1 MESGKWNLSS
11 EDSIFLFS
19 YYLRSMTAIEQVE
32 LQNVIV
38 HQVGNPTR
46 GEQLHLSNAPLTLND
61 TLVRELLTKYFLG
74 NFNENER
81 YQFTHVSDLNLN
93 ELYQYAGKIFEDKR
107 SFVEVSGNIAQFL
120 FSKSTHVKVKQG
132 ELYVAHFSG
141 VPLDNGSVEAIGI
154 FKSETKQP
162 FLKVFPHGDNLELV
176 SEEGININ
184 KLDKGCLIYNRGRQD
199 GYIVC
204 VVDITNKQNDTRYW
218 IDEFL
223 QVAPY
228 SDAYHQTDNYL
239 GFCKQ
244 FFTQEYPDKF
254 EVAKSDQLEL
264 VERSMDYFKTNEQFD
279 LHEFARDVIVHEEVI
294 DSFMAYKENYEKSRE
309 FETPENFNIHLA
321 AVKKQAKSFKSILKL
336 DKNFHIYIHGR
347 RDLLEKGFDDRSGKH
362 YYKLYYDEES

>member
-1 MESGKWNLSS
+1 
-11 EDSIFLFS
+11 
-19 YYLRSMTAIEQVE
+19 MTAIERVE
-32 LQNVIV
+32 LRNVIV

-46 GEQLHLSNAPLTLND
+46 GEQLHLSTAPLTLND

-74 NFNENER
+74 NFNENDR
-81 YQFTHVSDLNLN
+81 YQFTHVSDLELN
-93 ELYQYAGKIFEDKR
+93 ELYQYASQIFGDRK
-107 SFVEVSGNIAQFL
+107 SFVEVSGDIARFL

-132 ELYVAHFSG
+132 ELYIAHFG
-141 VPLDNGSVEAIGI
+141 EVPLDSDFVEAIGI

-162 FLKVFPHGDNLELV
+162 FLKVFPHGDNLEV
-176 SEEGININ
+176 ASEEGININ
-184 KLDKGCLIYNRGRQD
+184 KLDKGCLIYNMGKKD

-204 VVDITNKQNDTRYW
+204 VVDVTNKQNDTRYW
-218 IDEFL
+218 IDDFL
-223 QVAPY
+223 QVTPI
-228 SDAYHQTDNYL
+228 SDAYHQTDNLL

-279 LHEFARDVIVHEEVI
+279 LQEFTRDVIIHEEVI
-294 DSFMAYKENYEKSRE
+294 DTFMAYKENYEKSRE
-309 FETPENFNIHLA
+309 FETPENFDINLA

-336 DKNFHIYIHGR
+336 DKNFHVYIHGR
-347 RDLLEKGFDDRSGKH
+347 RDLLEKGFDDLSGKH